1 MIHRKGQ
8 IDTPDFT
15 PIITDNKV
23 YLLRYNFEVSKDE
36 NDNPLWNFDEVLL
49 TKNEYDYHKSLIGID
64 DNFITNFIMSNED
77 GTRKTK

>member
-23 YLLRYNFEVSKDE
+23 YLLRYNFETFNDE
-36 NDNPLWNFDEVLL
+36 FNRPYWNFDEVLL

-64 DNFITNFIMSNED
+64 DNFITNFIISNED
-77 GTRKTK
+77 GTKKTK